1 VIAAEEASMVVAYV
15 AHPLGGGPDREAN
28 RARAAKWVAWIT
40 AHFGVAT
47 VADWIILSGQ
57 WSETLESRA
66 RGLAIDCALIE
77 RCDRMYLV
85 GGRVSPGMQIEA
97 EHARKFGKEVI
108 DLTHLG
114 DWPPLARP

>member
-1 VIAAEEASMVVAYV
+1 MIAAYV

-28 RARAAKWVAWIT
+28 RARAAKWVAWIA

-47 VADWIILSGQ
+47 VADWIILSGE
-57 WSETLESRA
+57 WPETPESRA

-77 RCDRMYLV
+77 RCDRVYLV
-85 GGRVSPGMQIEA
+85 GGRVSPGMQVEA
-97 EHARKFGKEVI
+97 AHARKSGIEVI

-114 DWPPLARP
+114 AWPPVVHP